1 MPESISLL
9 EQPVYRMDQVDRLL
23 GTPNGAARN
32 WIDGCRRGRSSY
44 GPLIRAARTGSDTVT
59 WGEFVAARLIAE
71 YRDRGVEVF
80 RLRLAIVALRE
91 AFSAR
96 PIRSRSLVPSGTP
109 KATPAA
115 VDDAIRF
122 LSVA

>member
-71 YRDRGVEVF
+71 YRDRGVDVF
-80 RLRLAIVALRE
+80 RLRPAIVALRE
-91 AFSAR
+91 AFRAPYPLAIAR
-96 PIRSRSLVPSGTP
+96 PFRDAQGHSRSR
-109 KATPAA
+109 
-115 VDDAIRF
+115 
-122 LSVA
+122 